1 MDEVQDFQEELLA
14 EDFFGI
20 DEDSITLEESMEPID
35 LGSGLGNDLETIEF
49 SNNLESEK
57 ESQVIENTVN
67 SPNLEIEKN
76 EVSSQVVDRYS
87 LAELEYPCLVLTTTD
102 FAKHKIKALSEMI
115 KSAIDFKGET
125 MKVYINSGQNELL
138 SLGGVSG
145 KQVRYVIDLLG
156 RDNITA
162 WYNEET
168 LLEGDLIYTL
178 C

>member
-20 DEDSITLEESMEPID
+20 DEESITLELSEEDSEPND
-35 LGSGLGNDLETIEF
+35 LGNDLETIEF

-57 ESQVIENTVN
+57 ESQVVENTVN
-67 SPNLEIEKN
+67 SPNLEGEKN
-76 EVSSQVVDRYS
+76 YVSSQVVDRYS
-87 LAELEYPCLVLTTTD
+87 LAELEYPCLVLNTTD

-162 WYNEET
+162 WYNKET

>member
-20 DEDSITLEESMEPID
+20 DEESITLELSEEDSEPND
-35 LGSGLGNDLETIEF
+35 LGSESDPTLL

-57 ESQVIENTVN
+57 ESQVVENTVN
-67 SPNLEIEKN
+67 SPNLEGEKN
-76 EVSSQVVDRYS
+76 DVSSQVVDRYS
-87 LAELEYPCLVLTTTD
+87 LAELEYPCLVLNTTD

-156 RDNITA
+156 RGNITA
-162 WYNEET
+162 WYNKET

>member
-20 DEDSITLEESMEPID
+20 DEESITLELSEEDSEPND
-35 LGSGLGNDLETIEF
+35 LGYESDPTLL

-57 ESQVIENTVN
+57 ESQVVENTVN
-67 SPNLEIEKN
+67 SPNLEGEKN
-76 EVSSQVVDRYS
+76 DVSSQVVDRYS
-87 LAELEYPCLVLTTTD
+87 LAELEYPCLVLNTTD

-162 WYNEET
+162 WYNKET

>member
-1 MDEVQDFQEELLA
+1 MDESQDFQEELLA
-14 EDFFGI
+14 EDFFGL
-20 DEDSITLEESMEPID
+20 DEDSITLGESLEPVD
-35 LGSGLGNDLETIEF
+35 LGSGLGNDLETIEL

-57 ESQVIENTVN
+57 EVEEVES
-67 SPNLEIEKN
+67 SASSSSLESEK
-76 EVSSQVVDRYS
+76 EVVSNQVVDRYS
-87 LAELEYPCLVLTTTD
+87 LAELEYPCLVLNTTD

-115 KSAIDFKGET
+115 KSAVDFKGET
-125 MKVYINSGQNELL
+125 MKVYINSSQSELL

-156 RDNITA
+156 RENISA
-162 WYNEET
+162 WYNQET

>member
-14 EDFFGI
+14 EDFFGL
-20 DEDSITLEESMEPID
+20 DEDSITLELSEEDSEP
-35 LGSGLGNDLETIEF
+35 NDLDYESDHTLL

-57 ESQVIENTVN
+57 GSQVIENTEN
-67 SPNLEIEKN
+67 SPNLESEKN

-87 LAELEYPCLVLTTTD
+87 LAELEYPCLVLNTTD

-162 WYNEET
+162 WYNEKT

>member
-14 EDFFGI
+14 EDFFGL
-20 DEDSITLEESMEPID
+20 DEDYITLELSEEDSEP
-35 LGSGLGNDLETIEF
+35 NDLDYESDPTLL

-57 ESQVIENTVN
+57 GSQVIENTEN
-67 SPNLEIEKN
+67 SPNLESEKN

-87 LAELEYPCLVLTTTD
+87 LAELEYPCLVLNTTD

-162 WYNEET
+162 WYNEKT

>member
-1 MDEVQDFQEELLA
+1 
-14 EDFFGI
+14 
-20 DEDSITLEESMEPID
+20 
-35 LGSGLGNDLETIEF
+35 
-49 SNNLESEK
+49 
-57 ESQVIENTVN
+57 
-67 SPNLEIEKN
+67 
-76 EVSSQVVDRYS
+76 
-87 LAELEYPCLVLTTTD
+87 
-102 FAKHKIKALSEMI
+102 MI
-115 KSAIDFKGET
+115 KSAVDFKGET

-162 WYNEET
+162 WYNKET